1 MGTEMEI
8 NFAVIRV
15 NKKKERKIPIRD
27 RLRQAITAIS
37 IVSVIEYKQ
46 FVPHGPLSLV
56 ELRSG
61 MGTETT
67 SATYRRTQNP

>member
-37 IVSVIEYKQ
+37 IVSVI
-46 FVPHGPLSLV
+46 
-56 ELRSG
+56 
-61 MGTETT
+61 
-67 SATYRRTQNP
+67 